1 MPETPF
7 DPKDRRWH
15 LEVQYRWWV
24 LWGYGAGRQ
33 VVHISPANDIVD
45 MSPHLPGEQF
55 TFPFELPKKTGSLPA
70 AREYERV
77 RTWGWTFRTNNM
89 AHDTWWKLAPSK
101 EAAIAA
107 AQGYVENSQSIRR
120 DQKPI
125 FEAAL
130 KDVRERVLEN
140 EPPQPPKEWAPDR
153 KVREEMGNGSV
164 RHLKL
169 KDLVSDEVI
178 AQLEPVMNDIAEGKL
193 DTGKGQKK
201 LLEVLKPHAQDL
213 LAKGV
218 LADYLAWVLAA
229 AASRGGGHLGSVRV
243 E

>member
-33 VVHISPANDIVD
+33 VVHVSPANSIVD
-45 MSPHLPGEQF
+45 MTPELNEKF
-55 TFPFELPKKTGSLPA
+55 TFPFELPKKSGSLPS

-101 EAAIAA
+101 EAALEAA
-107 AQGYVENSQSIRR
+107 RDYVENSQSIRR
-120 DQKPI
+120 DQKAI

-130 KDVRERVLEN
+130 KDVRELVVED
-140 EPPQPPKEWAPDR
+140 EPPPSPKEWAPDR

-169 KDLVSDEVI
+169 RDLVSDEVI
-178 AQLEPVMNDIAEGKL
+178 RQLEPVMNDIAEGRL
-193 DTGKGQKK
+193 DTGKGQRK

-213 LAKGV
+213 EQKGV

-229 AASRGGGHLGSVRV
+229 AAAQGGGHLGSVRV
-243 E
+243 K